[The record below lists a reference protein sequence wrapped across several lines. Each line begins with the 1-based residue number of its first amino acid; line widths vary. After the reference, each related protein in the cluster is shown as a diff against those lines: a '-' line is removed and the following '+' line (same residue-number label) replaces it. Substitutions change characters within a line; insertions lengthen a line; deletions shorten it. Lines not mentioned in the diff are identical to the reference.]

1 MIAMKVKKNKD
12 LIIAFVFKPKEYM
25 LIISLSLCNFK
36 NDKIKPNIIT
46 IGNIIVT
53 KLGIKNIDRYNIV
66 KISTCIKL
74 DNDTNLVNCN
84 NQDIDK
90 NIKRMN
96 EQPLEISKKIY
107 LSILFIIN
115 FNQIYFINID
125 VSIN

>member
-1 MIAMKVKKNKD
+1 
-12 LIIAFVFKPKEYM
+12 M

-96 EQPLEISKKIY
+96 EQPLVISKKIY

-115 FNQIYFINID
+115 FN
-125 VSIN
+125 